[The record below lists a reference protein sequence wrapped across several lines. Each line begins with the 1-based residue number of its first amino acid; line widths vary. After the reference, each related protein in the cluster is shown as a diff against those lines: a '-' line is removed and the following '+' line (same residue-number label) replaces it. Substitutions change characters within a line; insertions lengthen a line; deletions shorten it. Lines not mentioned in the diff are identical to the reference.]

1 MRIGLIFPNKDRKDK
16 AVHLGLGYLASYARS
31 VHADLQF
38 TILDTRVA
46 TRKEY
51 NRFFRASFDLVGI
64 TVLSPVLH
72 EAADIV
78 KLLKERSPEIP
89 VCAGGPYVTTIRE
102 DIFRLLPVDFAVYGE
117 GELTFAELIS
127 HLKHKTDPAGI
138 RGLMYRTA
146 SGEILANPPRD
157 QISDLNTLPL
167 PAYDLF
173 PMNRYPVHRI
183 ATSRGC
189 PFRCS
194 FCNSTSIWSFR
205 WRDRS
210 PENVVAEI
218 EYLLKFHRHK
228 TFSFNDNSFNIRP
241 DRVEKFCDLLI
252 ARNIRIL
259 WSTPFRAEIVTERMA
274 HKMKKAGCYN
284 VGIGIE
290 SANDERLRV
299 MEKKTTIAEITR
311 GIGILKRA
319 GIEVLGQFVIGSEG
333 DTLASVRESLGY
345 ARQSELDFVHFYS
358 VLPFRGTRQ
367 WDYVR
372 QSGRFFSE
380 EIHEYHGISPRVV
393 FETPDFTKEER
404 LEAIR
409 LASEYGYYCET
420 NDRDT
425 LLDTGREFLRR
436 LERFVPPDA
445 ANFLYLTGRKLYR
458 AVRRPV

>member
-333 DTLASVRESLGY
+333 DTLASEPIR
-345 ARQSELDFVHFYS
+345 RM
-358 VLPFRGTRQ
+358 TR
-367 WDYVR
+367 
-372 QSGRFFSE
+372 
-380 EIHEYHGISPRVV
+380 
-393 FETPDFTKEER
+393 
-404 LEAIR
+404 
-409 LASEYGYYCET
+409 
-420 NDRDT
+420 
-425 LLDTGREFLRR
+425 
-436 LERFVPPDA
+436 
-445 ANFLYLTGRKLYR
+445 
-458 AVRRPV
+458 